1 LILKGDERDMT
12 SRFTILLSMA
22 GVLALGCS
30 SPAEEGDAEDT
41 ERPAAPTR
49 RPAFADQAQT
59 PITPPPVAPVN
70 EVAVTPVM
78 TAPPVVNNG
87 ANGAAGSTGV
97 TPTAG
102 AIPKGAPGTGFVLT
116 PVAGWVAGGTNEA
129 GIQGSFYP
137 LSDATGTPPGA
148 TTITPAPPADF
159 STAAGSTICVSGSA
173 SQVVGTPLDYARY
186 WGGGVGFDLG
196 DAGGEL
202 PVQPWAR
209 GNVVGFRYT
218 LTGTAIPTSL
228 RFIVTF
234 QEGTGVNAGTY
245 CKPIATTSGTPVT
258 TMLGDGSIIASCW
271 QAGGAPLPATA
282 LLRSIQWQVSTTDTA
297 ATPFNFCIENLTAI
311 TQ

>member
-1 LILKGDERDMT
+1 MV
-12 SRFTILLSMA
+12 
-22 GVLALGCS
+22 GVLGLGCS
-30 SPAEEGDAEDT
+30 SPAEGDDNEPPDPPSRIPTFAQNPQPQNPAGAAGST
-41 ERPAAPTR
+41 AAP
-49 RPAFADQAQT
+49 PVNNVEA
-59 PITPPPVAPVN
+59 PITPVVQTP
-70 EVAVTPVM
+70 VTPQ
-78 TAPPVVNNG
+78 
-87 ANGAAGSTGV
+87 GAAGSTGA
-97 TPTAG
+97 PPAAAG
-102 AIPKGAPGTGFVLT
+102 STIPRGAPGTGFVLT
-116 PVAGWVAGGTNEA
+116 PVAGWVAGSTNEA

-159 STAAGSTICVSGSA
+159 STATGSTICVSGSA
-173 SQVVGTPLDYARY
+173 SQVVGTPLDYTRY

-218 LTGTAIPTSL
+218 LTGTAIPASL

-234 QEGTGVNAGTY
+234 QEGSGVNAGTY

-258 TMLGDGSIIASCW
+258 TMLADGSVIASCW
-271 QAGGAPLPATA
+271 QAGGAPLPPTA

-297 ATPFNFCIENLTAI
+297 ATPFNFCVENLTAI
-311 TQ
+311 TAP